1 MGNILC
7 VLMLFAIG
15 WILGVHLPWWGC
27 LVVGVLIISFAANAN
42 SNLEE
47 VLFVI
52 FTTIPITLGMIIGG
66 IAYGDLGQLGQL
78 IDFKFLF
85 TGE

>member
-7 VLMLFAIG
+7 VIMLFAIG

-27 LVVGVLIISFAANAN
+27 LVVVIFNISFAVDAT
-42 SNLEE
+42 LEE
-47 VLFVI
+47 VLFVV
-52 FTTIPITLGMIIGG
+52 FTTISLTLGMVIGG
-66 IAYGDLGQLGQL
+66 IVYGDLGQLGQL

-85 TGE
+85 TGI